1 MKVVKRLI
9 IAGGGTAGWIAASW
23 FSRRWGNRMEVVV
36 IDKSEP
42 ERVGVGEATLL
53 SFPKVMR
60 DMGYQEK
67 EWMNEIDATFKAGI
81 LFPGWGKED
90 NSIWHPFGY
99 AILGDE
105 DDPSIVRV
113 PIWDAWSNYQDELE
127 IKKISALYS
136 TAMLN
141 KIEPDE
147 IGSSYAYQIDCG
159 KLVQFLQKNT
169 SELVKYIKSGIKS
182 IVKVDDNIEKIILDD
197 GSEVTGDLYF
207 DCTGWKQLLMGSD
220 NNIDLS
226 DRLFIDSALAGR
238 VTYVDKDKEMHPY
251 TDCQAMEHGWRWR
264 IPTQS
269 RMGTGYCF
277 NRSITSPDTVAKDFV
292 KHWDNRISED
302 DLKLL
307 DWKPQRCKQFWK
319 GNVVS
324 IGLSGG
330 FIEPLESTGLALM
343 IRGCEYLEES
353 MYNCVYNPDTDIDI
367 YNVRMISS
375 FENAVDYVN
384 MHYCY
389 SERKGKF
396 WDYVRLSHEKSGM
409 QKYMEDQ
416 INDPTMNTD
425 QSGRSGGFFGGANW
439 HVWLAQLMPDGVP
452 KKTYWYEQVKEV
464 VPALNSYINRLDNNI
479 KNSIPQKIILKEWY
493 GN

>member
-1 MKVVKRLI
+1 MKKVHKIVI
-9 IAGGGTAGWIAASW
+9 VGGGTAGWITASW
-23 FSRRWGNRMEVVV
+23 FARRWSQKIDITI
-36 IDKSEP
+36 IDKYEP

-53 SFPKVMR
+53 SFPSVMQK
-60 DMGYQEK
+60 MGFRVED
-67 EWMNEIDATFKAGI
+67 WMNRIDATFKAGI

-127 IKKISALYS
+127 IKKISALYD
-136 TAMLN
+136 TAMMN
-141 KIEPDE
+141 RIEPDE

-277 NRSITSPDTVAKDFV
+277 NRSITKPDTVAKDFYGKSNLDWV
-292 KHWDNRISED
+292 VLITANIINVRDEWPLSSKELYDFTVEKYGLTEINNVRHYETKEIKDKYGRVVLEG
-302 DLKLL
+302 KLL
-307 DWKPQRCKQFWK
+307 
-319 GNVVS
+319 S
-324 IGLSGG
+324 LIH
-330 FIEPLESTGLALM
+330 I
-343 IRGCEYLEES
+343 
-353 MYNCVYNPDTDIDI
+353 
-367 YNVRMISS
+367 
-375 FENAVDYVN
+375 
-384 MHYCY
+384 
-389 SERKGKF
+389 
-396 WDYVRLSHEKSGM
+396 
-409 QKYMEDQ
+409 
-416 INDPTMNTD
+416 
-425 QSGRSGGFFGGANW
+425 
-439 HVWLAQLMPDGVP
+439 
-452 KKTYWYEQVKEV
+452 
-464 VPALNSYINRLDNNI
+464 
-479 KNSIPQKIILKEWY
+479 
-493 GN
+493 